1 MRDGGR
7 HALRPV
13 HHNDEVAAI
22 MSPLKA
28 KGLGEL
34 RLSGVAPAI
43 ANAVYEAPGVRLRDY
58 PATLDKHIDGLPEIA

>member
-1 MRDGGR
+1 MRGGGR

-13 HHNDEVAAI
+13 HHIDEVDAI

-34 RLSGVAPAI
+34 RMSGIAPAI
-43 ANAVYEAPGVRLRDY
+43 ANAVYDATGVRVRDY